1 MQPDAFIGRQI
12 ADFVVEE
19 KIGRGGMSTVYR
31 AHQQSVHRS
40 VALKVIALGANASE
54 HEEFRHRF
62 AREAELAA
70 SLEHLHIVPLYA
82 YGILD
87 DELAYLV
94 MRLLRGGTLTQ
105 RIGGRPLPLEQA
117 ALIARQIGGGL
128 DYAHQRGVIH
138 RDLKPGNILFDDQNN
153 AYLSDFGL
161 AKLVEGAALTQSNA
175 VVGTPQFMAPEQLRG
190 EPADFRSDI
199 YSFGILLYTMLSGV
213 PPFSSPDGNIISI
226 IYQHLEKSPRPLHE
240 INPQVPP
247 ALESVVMTALAKH
260 PDARFQT
267 VGSLTLALQTA
278 LERNIAV
285 TFDDNQPSTQQRIP
299 NVNRDTSSVV
309 PHRVEAGGLGG
320 DIGSTQVNP
329 RPFWRQPIGWVML
342 VTLLLLAGALLYA
355 FSGRGT
361 RLRYGAVLE
370 GQSTA
375 ADTLRPT
382 ETEIA
387 LARAQVGGTGFIAY
401 VTCNTSSEYHATQ
414 TREIGDMLRGYG
426 LEYRAYD
433 PDSDK
438 ARQIPLIERARL
450 DGAVGLIICPLDPDL
465 LSDVLTAVDNADM
478 PLVLMNG
485 DMENHGG
492 VLIAGDE
499 FAMGFAAGA
508 AAGDILTQERGGQGR
523 AIILDYPDLPQI
535 IRRADGIE
543 AGLLERAPDAVIV
556 GRYLGATRENASRS
570 VEALIAQEIAFDTI
584 VSINDAGAFGAI
596 DALVANNFAPDSV
609 LISSVDAESLAR
621 AYIADGYF
629 MRASVQ
635 VVRELYSRAASSAM
649 IKLLAGVTL
658 PERVLVS
665 PGEVITRET
674 LQARNDRAT
683 ED

>member
-1 MQPDAFIGRQI
+1 
-12 ADFVVEE
+12 
-19 KIGRGGMSTVYR
+19 
-31 AHQQSVHRS
+31 
-40 VALKVIALGANASE
+40 
-54 HEEFRHRF
+54 
-62 AREAELAA
+62 
-70 SLEHLHIVPLYA
+70 
-82 YGILD
+82 
-87 DELAYLV
+87 
-94 MRLLRGGTLTQ
+94 
-105 RIGGRPLPLEQA
+105 
-117 ALIARQIGGGL
+117 
-128 DYAHQRGVIH
+128 
-138 RDLKPGNILFDDQNN
+138 
-153 AYLSDFGL
+153 
-161 AKLVEGAALTQSNA
+161 
-175 VVGTPQFMAPEQLRG
+175 MAG
-190 EPADFRSDI
+190 
-199 YSFGILLYTMLSGV
+199 
-213 PPFSSPDGNIISI
+213 
-226 IYQHLEKSPRPLHE
+226 
-240 INPQVPP
+240 
-247 ALESVVMTALAKH
+247 
-260 PDARFQT
+260 
-267 VGSLTLALQTA
+267 
-278 LERNIAV
+278 
-285 TFDDNQPSTQQRIP
+285 
-299 NVNRDTSSVV
+299 
-309 PHRVEAGGLGG
+309 
-320 DIGSTQVNP
+320 
-329 RPFWRQPIGWVML
+329 
-342 VTLLLLAGALLYA
+342 
-355 FSGRGT
+355 
-361 RLRYGAVLE
+361 
-370 GQSTA
+370 
-375 ADTLRPT
+375 
-382 ETEIA
+382 
-387 LARAQVGGTGFIAY
+387 
-401 VTCNTSSEYHATQ
+401 
-414 TREIGDMLRGYG
+414 
-426 LEYRAYD
+426 
-433 PDSDK
+433 
-438 ARQIPLIERARL
+438 RARL